1 MAMAADSL
9 RSPDAAR
16 EIARR
21 HRRARWRRMPL
32 VSMAILALVVI
43 VAIVGPLLGSID
55 PFSGTL
61 STALKPPI
69 WMDGG
74 TWANPLG
81 TDQLGRDVLSR
92 LVVGAR
98 MTLLVAICGVVGS
111 ALVGTA
117 IGLVA
122 GYFGGW
128 IDAVLMRITDATL
141 AIPLLVLGLAL
152 ATTLGPGIVNV
163 VVVVTAVS
171 WAFFARLVRGEVLH
185 VRRLE
190 FVLAAQIAGIP
201 RRRILARHVLPNVLA
216 PILVMSSLQ
225 IGNTIILA
233 ASLSFLGLGVPE
245 PQPEWGL
252 MLANSRD
259 YLSMMPHLV
268 VIPGVA
274 LGLLVLSANLVGDW
288 LRDRFDPHLEHVA

>member
-1 MAMAADSL
+1 MAIQADSL
-9 RSPDAAR
+9 GGTKVPRATAH
-16 EIARR
+16 RR
-21 HRRARWRRMPL
+21 RRARWRGLPL
-32 VSMAILALVVI
+32 VSITILAMVAVVGI
-43 VAIVGPLLGSID
+43 FGPLLGSID
-55 PFSGTL
+55 PLSGTL
-61 STALKPPI
+61 TTALKPPV
-69 WMDGG
+69 WMEGG
-74 TWANPLG
+74 SWAYPFG

-98 MTLLVAICGVVGS
+98 ITLLIAICGVAGS

-128 IDAVLMRITDATL
+128 MDAILMRITDATL

-152 ATTLGPGIVNV
+152 ATAVGPGIANV

-190 FVLAAQIAGIP
+190 FVVAAQIAGIP

-274 LGLLVLSANLVGDW
+274 LGLLVLSANFVGDW
-288 LRDRFDPHLEHVA
+288 LRDRSDPQREHVA